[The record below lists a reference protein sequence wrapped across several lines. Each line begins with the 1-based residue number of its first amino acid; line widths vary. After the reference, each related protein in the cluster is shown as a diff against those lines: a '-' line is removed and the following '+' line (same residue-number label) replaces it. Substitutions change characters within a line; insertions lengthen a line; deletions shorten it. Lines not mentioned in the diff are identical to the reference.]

1 MQHVGSTS
9 DKRHRLKLRLDRTA
23 KELQAGELSPESQ
36 PLADA
41 LLYIA
46 SQPDGAL
53 TNDLL
58 AYLWEA
64 TGVMTSRAYLY
75 HILVTL
81 RKRCHIYTLDMSK
94 PGLARNFIE
103 GEGRDAARPLPEEK
117 KS

>member
-1 MQHVGSTS
+1 MNDLPKERATHIWSGRRYHERNPDRKYTKLDLVLSYIANTPDGVLTS
-9 DKRHRLKLRLDRTA
+9 DL
-23 KELQAGELSPESQ
+23 
-36 PLADA
+36 
-41 LLYIA
+41 I
-46 SQPDGAL
+46 
-53 TNDLL
+53 

-64 TGVMTSRAYLY
+64 TGEMTSRAYLY

-117 KS
+117 K